1 MPEKKY
7 ILVYGAGISGCG
19 VAEVL
24 ANHGERVVLYNDE
37 PKAITPQLEE
47 LLVRQGGAYLCTALP
62 PTLLAQVG
70 QLVLSPGIAF
80 DCPLAVSLRTHGIET
95 VSEVEIASRLYSGQ
109 MIAITGTN
117 GKTTTTMLVGAMLA
131 CLPVK
136 TAVGG
141 NIGLAL
147 SKEIGGLDATSWLAA
162 ELSSFQL
169 EGVQT
174 LKPKI
179 AVILNITPD
188 HLERHGTMANYS
200 AAKKKIFSQQT
211 AEDITILNA
220 DDPLVAACATETRGR
235 VCFISRKQILPEG
248 IYLQAGEFVLAWQG
262 ETTAICRVEELKIFG
277 AHNEENVLAAIGCAF
292 FAGVT
297 KAAIKKVLCTFE
309 GVEHRLEYVRTVAG
323 VKYYNDS
330 KATNPDS
337 TMKALES
344 FSGQVILLAGGHD
357 KMTELEPL
365 MELVRA
371 KTEVLI
377 LLGEAKE
384 RFGAA
389 AKAGGVTNVQMV
401 NSFEEA
407 VALAY
412 KLATAPQVV
421 LLSPACSSYDMFDN
435 FPQRGCYFKK
445 LVNQLGE

>member
-1 MPEKKY
+1 
-7 ILVYGAGISGCG
+7 
-19 VAEVL
+19 
-24 ANHGERVVLYNDE
+24 
-37 PKAITPQLEE
+37 
-47 LLVRQGGAYLCTALP
+47 
-62 PTLLAQVG
+62 
-70 QLVLSPGIAF
+70 
-80 DCPLAVSLRTHGIET
+80 
-95 VSEVEIASRLYSGQ
+95 
-109 MIAITGTN
+109 
-117 GKTTTTMLVGAMLA
+117 
-131 CLPVK
+131 
-136 TAVGG
+136 
-141 NIGLAL
+141 
-147 SKEIGGLDATSWLAA
+147 A

-200 AAKKKIFSQQT
+200 AAKKKIFSRQT

-297 KAAIKKVLCTFE
+297 KAAIKKVLCAFE